1 MRKGGGK
8 QKGAAFE
15 RHICQAL
22 SLWLSGGERQDLLWR
37 SAMSGGRATVAH
49 KKGVKLTTQGGDISA
64 IDPLGA
70 VLTDNFCIEVK
81 FYKDLD
87 IQAFLLGKGKLT
99 AFWKQVTR
107 DASRYGK
114 EPMLIA
120 KQNIYPTMVLVR
132 SISPLAWKRE
142 GNIVTRAKFVR
153 WVVIDRGIAVGLF
166 DDMLKMPYMAP
177 AVTKR
182 YRPQS

>member
-1 MRKGGGK
+1 MKPGGGK

-15 RHICQAL
+15 RQICQAL
-22 SLWLSGGERQDLLWR
+22 SLWLSRDKRKDLFWR
-37 SAMSGGRATVAH
+37 SAMSGGRATVAY
-49 KKGVKLTTQGGDISA
+49 KKGVKLSTQGGDISA

-70 VLTDNFCIEVK
+70 VLTDAFCIEVK

-87 IQAFLLGKGKLT
+87 IQAFLLGRGKLT

-120 KQNIYPTMVLVR
+120 RQNLYPTLVLVR
-132 SISPLAWKRE
+132 HMSPLAWRCE
-142 GNIVTRAKFVR
+142 GNRIMRSKFVR

-166 DDMLKMPYMAP
+166 DDMLKVPYIAP
-177 AVTKR
+177 AVVKR